1 MMRSHVS
8 APWEVAPERTA
19 LPAVSPVLQDVAKTL
34 CYGPVSGNPVIN
46 GMTLLAV
53 DCATNA
59 CSAALWLDGRA
70 GPRRYQ
76 AMRRGHAEALMPMV
90 RAVMDEAGLA
100 FADLDAI
107 AVTTGP
113 GAFTGIRIGL
123 AAARGFSLAANVPV
137 LGVTTLEAVA
147 AAHDP
152 GGAHLL
158 VALDSK
164 RDDVY
169 VQLFDPYGAARSA
182 PASVMPGSAA
192 ILIPD
197 GLQLAVAGDAADRVV
212 EALTVRQPRPR
223 RLHGPDLPD
232 AAVVARLAA
241 RRLAEHPPRRGDPP
255 PSALYLR
262 PPDAVPAA
270 RRQAGPRR

>member
-1 MMRSHVS
+1 
-8 APWEVAPERTA
+8 
-19 LPAVSPVLQDVAKTL
+19 
-34 CYGPVSGNPVIN
+34 
-46 GMTLLAV
+46 MTLLAV

-59 CSAALWLDGRA
+59 CSAALWLDGGP

-90 RAVMDEAGLA
+90 RAVMAEAGVA

-123 AAARGFSLAANVPV
+123 AAARGFALAAQLP
-137 LGVTTLEAVA
+137 LIGITTLEAVA
-147 AAHDP
+147 AAQE
-152 GGAHLL
+152 GCGAHLL

-164 RDDVY
+164 RTDVY
-169 VQLFDPYGAARSA
+169 VQLFAPDGKPATA
-182 PASVMPGSAA
+182 PAAAMPDEVAA
-192 ILIPD
+192 LLPD
-197 GLQLAVAGDAADRVV
+197 GQPVAIAGDAGGAVAA
-212 EALTVRQPRPR
+212 ALAGRTPAAR
-223 RLHGPDLPD
+223 RLQGPDLPD

-241 RRLAEHPPRRGDPP
+241 ARLAESPPWPDMPP
-255 PSALYLR
+255 PAALYLR

-270 RRQAGPRR
+270 VRRPGRGG

>member
-1 MMRSHVS
+1 
-8 APWEVAPERTA
+8 
-19 LPAVSPVLQDVAKTL
+19 
-34 CYGPVSGNPVIN
+34 
-46 GMTLLAV
+46 MTILAV

-59 CSAALWLDGRA
+59 CSAALWLDG
-70 GPRRYQ
+70 GPGPHRYR

-100 FADLDAI
+100 FSDLDAI

-123 AAARGFSLAANVPV
+123 AAARGFALAANLP
-137 LGVTTLEAVA
+137 LIGVTTLEAVA
-147 AAHDP
+147 GGHDG

-169 VQLFDPYGAARSA
+169 VQLFGPDGAPLTAPATAMPDAAARLVPEG
-182 PASVMPGSAA
+182 PA
-192 ILIPD
+192 L
-197 GLQLAVAGDAADRVV
+197 LLAGDAADRVV
-212 EALTVRQPRPR
+212 AALAGREPAPR
-223 RLHGPDLPD
+223 RLDGPGLPD

-241 RRLAEHPPRRGDPP
+241 RRFAASPPGPGDPP

-262 PPDAVPAA
+262 APAAVPAA
-270 RRQAGPRR
+270 QRRATQRR